1 MAATRRN
8 ASWSARAQQERR
20 IKARFAQGLPYRQIV
35 QHGEAVAK
43 SLMPQIDISLGAQTS
58 DILTRMRQEFPA
70 LTAPLAVSPPPRA
83 AAVVQDAPA
92 PVIAEPDVKANAKA
106 AKADAK
112 AAAKEAR
119 QAKALMQA
127 KAKAKAKA
135 EAELDRALARAR
147 AAGVATRTAV
157 LE

>member
-1 MAATRRN
+1 M
-8 ASWSARAQQERR
+8 
-20 IKARFAQGLPYRQIV
+20 KARFAQGLPYRQIV

-43 SLMPQIDISLGAQTS
+43 SLMPQIDISLRAQTS

-92 PVIAEPDVKANAKA
+92 PVIAEPDAKANAKA
-106 AKADAK
+106 AKADAKANAK